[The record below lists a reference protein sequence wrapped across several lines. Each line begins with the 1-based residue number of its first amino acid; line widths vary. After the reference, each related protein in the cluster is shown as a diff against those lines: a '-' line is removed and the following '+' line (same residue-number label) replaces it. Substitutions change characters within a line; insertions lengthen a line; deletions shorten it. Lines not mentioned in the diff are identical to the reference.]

1 MDRRSFITTL
11 AGDAALAH
19 ATLAGASTT
28 EAFSAKTRPV
38 DTMNRV
44 DGWTNG
50 AVDVIEIKGVRI
62 GEGRPKLIAPTTS
75 KTEADLIATVKK
87 FAGMPALDVVEVR
100 IDYLGKIDPKDYA
113 RITRDA
119 YAAAGNKV
127 VLVTLRNGTDGG
139 PFIADDDCTAA
150 STKPCSPKA
159 APTSSTS
166 SSSATAP

>member
-62 GEGRPKLIAPTTS
+62 GEGPSQADRPD
-75 KTEADLIATVKK
+75 DL
-87 FAGMPALDVVEVR
+87 E
-100 IDYLGKIDPKDYA
+100 
-113 RITRDA
+113 
-119 YAAAGNKV
+119 
-127 VLVTLRNGTDGG
+127 DGG
-139 PFIADDDCTAA
+139 RPDRHGEEVCRHARARRR
-150 STKPCSPKA
+150 
-159 APTSSTS
+159 
-166 SSSATAP
+166 

>member
-87 FAGMPALDVVEVR
+87 LSV
-100 IDYLGKIDPKDYA
+100 
-113 RITRDA
+113 
-119 YAAAGNKV
+119 
-127 VLVTLRNGTDGG
+127 
-139 PFIADDDCTAA
+139 
-150 STKPCSPKA
+150 
-159 APTSSTS
+159 PTFCR
-166 SSSATAP
+166 